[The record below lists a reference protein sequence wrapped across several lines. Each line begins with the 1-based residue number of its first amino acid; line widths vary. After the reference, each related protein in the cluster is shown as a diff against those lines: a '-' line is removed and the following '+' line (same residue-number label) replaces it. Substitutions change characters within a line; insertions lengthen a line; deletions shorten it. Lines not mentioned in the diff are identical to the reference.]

1 MSLMICP
8 DCGHEVSTTA
18 LACANCGRPI
28 TDPTI
33 ERNVV
38 ITDVP
43 PDRDGFPKWVFI
55 PIAAVGLLILFF
67 LFLLMRGNED
77 ANANIRVNAA
87 RQTRD
92 TRDATT
98 VHTDPPT
105 DTTTGTTTVTVPQT
119 QSSTVTSAP
128 SENINSNK
136 GTVSLEA
143 KFKTPKTGLQ
153 VVKNVKFYLL
163 KKDLDE
169 ILDDANIED
178 SSGQGLRNAF
188 GMSFLFRDRDPET
201 YPKAMQAIGKNVAY
215 SVTTDAS
222 GKARI
227 ADIKPDSYYLFAI
240 TKAGRGFAI
249 WSAPIVIGAGE
260 NPLLDLSQPVVT
272 EVQ

>member
-1 MSLMICP
+1 LEEDFMSLMICP
-8 DCGHEVSTTA
+8 DCGHEVSTAA

-43 PDRDGFPKWVFI
+43 AESDGFPKWVFI
-55 PIAAVGLLILFF
+55 PVAAVGLLILFF
-67 LFLLMRGNED
+67 LFLLMRNND
-77 ANANIRVNAA
+77 DTANANIRVNTA
-87 RQTRD
+87 RPQQDVRD
-92 TRDATT
+92 TTT
-98 VHTDPPT
+98 LRTEAPS

-128 SENINSNK
+128 SENTNPSK
-136 GTVSLEA
+136 GKVSLEA
-143 KFKTPKTGLQ
+143 KFKTPRTGLQ

-169 ILDDANIED
+169 ILDDADIED
-178 SSGQGLRNAF
+178 TSGQGLRNAF

-201 YPKAMQAIGKNVAY
+201 YPKAMQA
-215 SVTTDAS
+215 
-222 GKARI
+222 
-227 ADIKPDSYYLFAI
+227 DIKPDSYYLFAI

-249 WSAPIVIGAGE
+249 WSAPVVIGAGE
-260 NPLLDLSQPVVT
+260 NPLLDLSQPIVT